1 MKSVVL
7 LLSAFFMTSFGFAKP
22 PADVQAQLDAWITGR
37 LGGVALAWV
46 DADGV
51 AFFTAGKFSS
61 NDPRPITPDTQFEIG
76 SVTKVFTSLLLA
88 ESERLGKVKRDDPAA
103 KYLLPAEDAAQTS
116 LSKISLLSLATHSSG
131 LPRLPANIGA
141 NPDANAD
148 PYAKYTRDDLTA
160 ALKLH
165 GPTAPVGRS
174 AAYSNFGAAVLG
186 EALGAAWNTSY
197 DTALREHV

>member
-1 MKSVVL
+1 MKTVVL
-7 LLSAFFMTSFGFAKP
+7 ALAVLLMSSPLASAKP
-22 PADVQAQLDAWITGR
+22 PPDAQAQLDAWIAGR

-46 DADGV
+46 DADGT
-51 AFFTAGKFSS
+51 AFFSAGKFSPD
-61 NDPRPITPDTQFEIG
+61 DPRPITPDTQFEIG

-88 ESERLGKVKRDDPAA
+88 ESERLGKVNRNDPAA
-103 KYLLPAEDAAQTS
+103 KYLLPAEDAAQAS
-116 LSKISLLSLATHSSG
+116 LAKISLLSLATHSSG

-148 PYAKYTRDDLTA
+148 PYANYTRDDLTA

-174 AAYSNFGAAVLG
+174 AAYSNFG
-186 EALGAAWNTSY
+186 
-197 DTALREHV
+197 